1 MSISQQSQGGER
13 IPPSEEFCD
22 SLIIKAS
29 KSRASEVHIDF
40 YESKFYIRFRVDGIL
55 ELAGENPFEI
65 YDTTIRKL
73 KVLGQLNIAE
83 VRLPQHG
90 RGQLRDPATNTM
102 IEFRVSTFPTT
113 PGEAAVIHLINK
125 QETVFENF
133 ESIGMSPDEA
143 ELMKDAIHKPY
154 GMILVVGPA
163 GSGKTATLYTAL
175 NQVRS
180 IQKNVITLEDP
191 VEFKLQF
198 VRHAQIMPS
207 VGFTFAEGMKAVLRQ
222 DPDVVFIGEIL
233 DHEIAEIAVRAA
245 LSGRLVFSSISTNDS
260 MGTITRFL
268 ELGIPRSFLASTLLL
283 TVSSRFL
290 RKNCLQ
296 CVAPYVPADR
306 FLKEAGLA
314 SADGIK
320 FLKGGG
326 CANCEQSGYL
336 GRVPIF
342 EFFPVDKEIAGLI
355 VEGASVLELLQAAHV
370 KGMKTMRE
378 AAVERAMAA
387 ETTLEEA
394 IYSTA

>member
-1 MSISQQSQGGER
+1 MAAIEKSQNKEGGG
-13 IPPSEEFCD
+13 STEEFCD
-22 SLIIKAS
+22 SLIIQAS
-29 KSRASEVHIDF
+29 KSRASEVHLDF
-40 YESKFYIRFRVDGIL
+40 YESKFYVRFRVDGIL
-55 ELAGENPFEI
+55 ELVGEHPVEI
-65 YDTTIRKL
+65 YDVAIRRL

-90 RGQLRDPATNTM
+90 RGQIKDQATDTI
-102 IEFRVSTFPTT
+102 IEFRISTFPTT

-125 QETVFENF
+125 KETVFEDF
-133 ESIGMSPDEA
+133 ESIGMTPQEA
-143 ELMKDAIHKPY
+143 ELMRDTIHKPY

-191 VEFKLQF
+191 VEFKLKF

-283 TVSSRFL
+283 TVSSRLL
-290 RKNCLQ
+290 RKNCPQ

-306 FLKEAGLA
+306 FLKEADLA
-314 SADGIK
+314 SAEGVK

-326 CANCEQSGYL
+326 CAPCEQSGYL
-336 GRVPIF
+336 GRIPIF
-342 EFFPVDKEIAGLI
+342 EFFAVDKEVAGLI
-355 VEGASVLELLQAAHV
+355 VEGASVLELLQAAHA

-378 AAVERAMAA
+378 TAVERAMAG

-394 IYSTA
+394 IYSTT